1 MQNTFH
7 VVKVDQVLRKEN
19 AAAAANAAAHSLVA
33 SRHGDLNFASFSI
46 SVEKAFE
53 KQSFD
58 RKDCETLCSKKVSR
72 DNAFIKSWEI
82 KVGKK
87 VKILGKVDF
96 LGTFWTVC
104 KVGQP

>member
-19 AAAAANAAAHSLVA
+19 AVAAVA
-33 SRHGDLNFASFSI
+33 SRHGDLNFATFSI

-58 RKDCETLCSKKVSR
+58 RKDHRDTVFKKSLTR
-72 DNAFIKSWEI
+72 
-82 KVGKK
+82 
-87 VKILGKVDF
+87 
-96 LGTFWTVC
+96 
-104 KVGQP
+104 

>member
-46 SVEKAFE
+46 SVENF
-53 KQSFD
+53 FF
-58 RKDCETLCSKKVSR
+58 R
-72 DNAFIKSWEI
+72 
-82 KVGKK
+82 
-87 VKILGKVDF
+87 KIL
-96 LGTFWTVC
+96 
-104 KVGQP
+104 